1 MRIERRNLR
10 EALEL
15 ADQNKG
21 ALELATY
28 LIESVVSPNCD
39 SAFKKLLVNQV
50 CRFRVENPS
59 EDQKFEAYCQICSLW
74 WILVPVWSAYG
85 HHLPFVNGER
95 HALLTQNEPRGFVES
110 FFMWFNTHD
119 ELWGDQVQ
127 HPLKFSKYPTSR
139 IIVARLSRPFL
150 DPIKDP
156 EKPEELVSLSPLAIS

>member
-21 ALELATY
+21 ALKLATC
-28 LIESVVSPNCD
+28 LIESIVSPNCD
-39 SAFKKLLVNQV
+39 AAFKKLLVQQV
-50 CRFRVENPS
+50 CRFGGNPTR
-59 EDQKFEAYCQICSLW
+59 DQGLESYYQICSLW
-74 WILVPVWSAYG
+74 WILVPVWSAYW

-95 HALLTQNEPRGFVES
+95 YALLTQNELHGFVES
-110 FFMWFNTHD
+110 FFAWFKTHD
-119 ELWGDQVQ
+119 KLWGDQVQ

-139 IIVARLSRPFL
+139 IAVARLSRPFL

-156 EKPEELVSLSPLAIS
+156 EKPEELISLSPLAIS